1 MPVYKYLAVNAQKQR
16 VKGKYIAENEQE
28 LATALAANNLYLV
41 SAAVHHERPASSF
54 SLGTGKAGLA
64 DLSSFCRQF
73 AIMVTAGITLVECL
87 ECLKKQNYTA
97 TFKNVLQTI
106 YEDVKG
112 GAMLSE
118 AIDKHKRVFPSF
130 FRSMVFVG
138 EASGRLDTVFVAL
151 ADYYESDAAIRRKA
165 KSALAYPMM
174 LMGMTVAIA
183 ILMMTF
189 VIPTFKETM
198 GEMEVA
204 VEGFTKTVY
213 DTSDFIV
220 ANWKI
225 LLIAVIFVVVAVG
238 IFMQTKP
245 GKYAFDVFKIRC
257 PYIGRVTTDLITAR
271 FSRAFSILLASGMD
285 LATALD
291 TVAGILGNR
300 YLQKRFERAVQMVR
314 QGTALTDAMRY
325 YKIFPEMM
333 LQMIAVGERTA
344 SLDEVLARSCSYFD
358 QRVEASLN
366 SVTAKIQPVMLLI
379 MGGVIGSLFLAVY
392 SPMLSI
398 MNGL

>member
-41 SAAVHHERPASSF
+41 SAAVHRERAASSF
-54 SLGTGKAGLA
+54 TLGAGKAGLA

-73 AIMVTAGITLVECL
+73 AIMITAGIPLVDCL
-87 ECLKKQNYTA
+87 ECLKKQSYTA
-97 TFKNVLQTI
+97 ALKGILQTI

-118 AIDKHKRVFPSF
+118 AIDKHKRAFPNF

-138 EASGRLDTVFVAL
+138 EASGQLDTVLVAL

-165 KSALAYPMM
+165 KSALAYPLM
-174 LMGMTVAIA
+174 LLGMTVAIA

-189 VIPTFKETM
+189 VIPTFKDTM
-198 GEMEVA
+198 GAMEVEI
-204 VEGFTKTVY
+204 EGFTKTVY

-220 ANWKI
+220 ANWKL
-225 LLIAVIFVVVAVG
+225 LLIGVLLAAVGIG

-245 GKYAFDVFKIRC
+245 GKYGFDVFKIKC
-257 PYIGRVTTDLITAR
+257 PYIGGVTTDLITAR

-285 LATALD
+285 LASALD

-300 YLQKRFERAVQMVR
+300 YLQKRFQEAVLMVR
-314 QGTALTDAMRY
+314 QGISLTDALRH

-344 SLDEVLARSCSYFD
+344 SLDEVLARSCTYFD
-358 QRVEASLN
+358 QRVETSLN
-366 SVTAKIQPVMLLI
+366 SATSKIQPVMLLI